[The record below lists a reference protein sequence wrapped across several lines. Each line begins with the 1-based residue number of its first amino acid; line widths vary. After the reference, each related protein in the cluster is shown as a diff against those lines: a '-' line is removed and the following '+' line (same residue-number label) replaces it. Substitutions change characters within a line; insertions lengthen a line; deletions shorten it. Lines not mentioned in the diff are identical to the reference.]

1 MFIVCEQTTKT
12 LTQLL
17 KEQLGL
23 NENNLPLIPVEF
35 AELNL
40 DNICIRNIDSRRQI
54 IITAEVRE
62 KNFDFIL
69 FAERSAPTEYRYAF
83 SLKVEKQYSLERINV
98 LGQEIRE
105 LGFISLEIE
114 EILYA
119 STLVEIAKVNEWN
132 RIITAEPEHEKYA
145 FSEDQDLNHGIRL
158 LGILHIAHSD
168 NRVALFLGF
177 GDNKQVLNTMPV
189 VPKEPDYRREVWHA
203 AQYTFGPITLRRVGL
218 TYSDGKL
225 HFLLDAL
232 LAFAGVELALNGLGV
247 YTPIHEWDPHD
258 ELRSLDLSYDIDVIS
273 MAGSLLKDTLD
284 DQSFAGAAVVE
295 TAGRTLTAIGA
306 YSESNGEPSLF
317 VYAKTNQPL
326 GGPPYLY
333 VTGLGLGFG
342 INRRFIEPA
351 IEEVGKVP
359 LLLDEK
365 PGDILKKL
373 EGSDGK
379 SWIVEEPGTSWLAVG
394 LNFTSFRLID
404 SKVLLIG
411 QFGKEFEM
419 LLLGLSEIKFPK
431 NNSTPYVNIGVQL
444 KGVWK
449 PAEGFVGASALL
461 TNNSYLFH
469 PDCKL
474 TGEFSSWFWY
484 DDSPLHK
491 HKGDFVV
498 TAGGYHPHFTIP
510 DHYPKVQSLGLNWPI
525 AGGTIKGNSYFSF
538 TPSYA
543 MGGGNLEL
551 SYGNKGAKLSLT
563 AHAHVLI
570 QWEPF
575 QFDASFGVTISASLR
590 VSVKYVG
597 SKTFHVEL
605 GADLDMWGTPTG
617 GKVSIGFKSLRLTVG
632 FGADRS
638 EHKPPSVDGLL
649 NMLPRKENFVQAQI
663 ENGLLKEESHG
674 SSIHHNMEDDL
685 KWIVRPDELKFQI
698 ESGVPFTEL
707 RFLDISKPSNNPSL
721 SIRPLNVGQ
730 VQASILHVSIRYNG
744 DLSDSNRWDY
754 ELNDMQVPEALWG
767 TPINREDMRP
777 ALKTIW
783 GTVNLSIWPKKRE
796 DESVGTIS
804 LPDGLGTEHLD
815 TRNIFKVRD
824 RQTPGKPIWE
834 RNSAKVIGEIHD
846 KLLDEDVGRRRDE
859 LIKQLKKANIY
870 VGNNDPLT
878 DLADQASAVYTEP
891 PLLLKL

>member
-1 MFIVCEQTTKT
+1 MFKVCEQITKT

-23 NENNLPLIPVEF
+23 DENNLPPIPLEF

-83 SLKVEKQYSLERINV
+83 SLKVEKRYSLERINV

-119 STLVEIAKVNEWN
+119 STLIEIAKVNEWN
-132 RIITAEPEHEKYA
+132 RIITAEPEHKKYA
-145 FSEDQDLNHGIRL
+145 FPEDQDLNHGIRL

-177 GDNKQVLNTMPV
+177 DDKKQVLNTMQA

-247 YTPIHEWDPHD
+247 NTPIHEWDPHD
-258 ELRSLDLSYDIDVIS
+258 ELRSLDLSYEIDVMS
-273 MAGSLLKDTLD
+273 MAGSLLKDALE

-306 YSESNGEPSLF
+306 YSESNSEPSLF

-351 IEEVGKVP
+351 IEEVVEVP
-359 LLLDEK
+359 LLRNEK
-365 PGDILKKL
+365 PGDILEKL
-373 EGSDGK
+373 EGGDGK
-379 SWIVEEPGTSWLAVG
+379 TWIVKEPGTSWLAVG
-394 LNFTSFRLID
+394 LNFTSFSLID

-431 NNSTPYVNIGVQL
+431 DKSTPYVNIEVQL

-474 TGEFSSWFWY
+474 TGEFASWFWY
-484 DDSPLHK
+484 DNLL

-510 DHYPKVQSLGLNWPI
+510 DHYPKVQSLGINWPI
-525 AGGTIKGNSYFSF
+525 AGGTIKGNSYFAF

-551 SYGNKGAKLSLT
+551 SYGNNNAKLSLT

-575 QFDASFGVTISASLR
+575 QFDTSFGVTISASLR
-590 VSVKYVG
+590 VSIKYVG

-638 EHKPPSVDGLL
+638 GQKPTSVDGLL

-663 ENGLLKEESHG
+663 GSGLLKEEAH
-674 SSIHHNMEDDL
+674 SSGIHHNLEDNF
-685 KWIVRPDELKFQI
+685 KWFVRPDELTFQI
-698 ESGVPFTEL
+698 ESSVPFTEL
-707 RFLDISKPSNNPSL
+707 WFLDIPPEASNYPSL
-721 SIRPLNVGQ
+721 SIRPLNVSH
-730 VQASILHVSIRYNG
+730 VQASILHVSIQYNG
-744 DLSDSNRWDY
+744 FPSDSKQWDY
-754 ELNDMQVPEALWG
+754 ELKDMQVPEALWG
-767 TPINREDMRP
+767 EPMQQKDMRP
-777 ALKTIW
+777 ALNTIW

-804 LPDGLGTEHLD
+804 LPDGLGMELLD
-815 TRNIFKVRD
+815 TRNIFKVWD
-824 RQTPGKPIWE
+824 RQTPGDPKPIK
-834 RNSAKVIGEIHD
+834 NSAEMIQRIQEKLSD
-846 KLLDEDVGRRRDE
+846 KDVGQRRDD
-859 LIKQLKKANIY
+859 LITQLRKAHIY
-870 VGNNDPLT
+870 DGNNDPLT
-878 DLADQASAVYTEP
+878 DLAEQASAVYTEP
-891 PLLLKL
+891 PLLLEL